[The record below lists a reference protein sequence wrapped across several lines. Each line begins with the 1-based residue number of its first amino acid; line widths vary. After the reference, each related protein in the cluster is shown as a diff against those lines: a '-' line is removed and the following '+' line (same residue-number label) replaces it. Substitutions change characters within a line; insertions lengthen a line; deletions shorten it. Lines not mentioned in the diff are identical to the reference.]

1 MQAKA
6 DYRFSNHELF
16 IGEIIETYCEDKY
29 MKDGE
34 LDLERFSP
42 ILYGPTAYWKLGK
55 ALAKTRSIGKDLK
68 AQSG

>member
-1 MQAKA
+1 
-6 DYRFSNHELF
+6 
-16 IGEIIETYCEDKY
+16 